1 MTATDIAQ
9 FVAASSAAIGLF
21 LVWRQVRKQTTQHF
35 SDRVLDLY
43 HELDSKQARNERRFV
58 YTEFPKI
65 KKPTKDQ
72 IDRVRDV
79 LASMDRMAY
88 QVIRGYADP
97 IAAHDLYGRVI
108 TRILFST
115 WEWLQ
120 TDRQLRNDPPAFHYC
135 RYAEELALMFARK
148 DLKRLGRWKHS
159 YRKLPARE
167 LLHKAVEWSSP
178 TTLVALEGRKEDR
191 DANAPAD

>member
-1 MTATDIAQ
+1 MTPADIAQ
-9 FVAASSAAIGLF
+9 FVAAGFAAIGLF
-21 LVWRQVRKQTTQHF
+21 LLWWQVRKQTTQHF

-43 HELDSKQARNERRFV
+43 HELDTNQAWDERKFV

-65 KKPTKDQ
+65 ENPTKEQ
-72 IDRVRDV
+72 VDRVRDV

-97 IAAHDLYGRVI
+97 KAAHDLYGRVL
-108 TRILFST
+108 TRIVFSS

-120 TDRQLRNDPPAFHYC
+120 EERRRRNDPPPFHYG
-135 RYAEELALMFARK
+135 RFAKILALKCARE
-148 DLKRLGRWKHS
+148 DLKAIGRWRWS
-159 YRKLPARE
+159 YRKLRPRE

-178 TTLVALEGRKEDR
+178 STLAVIEVRNEDR
-191 DANAPAD
+191 GKRGPVA